1 MYSIHHLFRKVLVSA
16 CPLCGLIACAGE
28 LCEGCAQDVL
38 RNDRHGSWCLQCA
51 IRVECGVRRCVHCMH
66 ANPAFTQTITMMDYA
81 YPGAILVRGLKEH
94 GRLAHARLF
103 ARMLA
108 NTWGEQRQASPP
120 IYALVPVPSSQ
131 ASLIRR
137 GFNPAAEIARALS
150 AQMSVPLRHWLIRTR
165 EGGRQKALDYGERRQ
180 SVRGLYAC
188 PETVP
193 PVWVGVVDDVLTSGS
208 TMHESAMALK
218 HAGALGVVAFVAA
231 RTAWAPAA
239 RSEMEI

>member
-16 CPLCGLIACAGE
+16 CPLCGLIACAGD
-28 LCEGCAQDVL
+28 LCEGCAKDVL
-38 RNDRHGSWCLQCA
+38 RNFQHGSWCLQCA
-51 IRVECGVRRCVHCMH
+51 IRVERDVRRCAHCML

-81 YPGAILVRGLKEH
+81 YPGAMLVRGLKEC

-108 NTWGEQRQASPP
+108 TTWGEQRHASPS
-120 IYALVPVPSSQ
+120 IRALVPVPSSE

-150 AQMSVPLRHWLIRTR
+150 AQMSIPLRHWLIRTR
-165 EGGRQKALDYGERRQ
+165 EGDRQKALDYGERRE

-188 PETVP
+188 PGVVP

-208 TMHESAMALK
+208 TMQETAMALK
-218 HAGALGVVAFVAA
+218 QAGALGVVAFVAA
-231 RTAWAPAA
+231 RTTWAPDA
-239 RSEMEI
+239 RSEREI

>member
-1 MYSIHHLFRKVLVSA
+1 MYSIRHLFRKVLVSA
-16 CPLCGLIACAGE
+16 CPLCGLNAYAGDR
-28 LCEGCAQDVL
+28 CEGCAKDGG
-38 RNDRHGSWCLQCA
+38 RNSQHGSWCLQCA
-51 IRVECGVRRCVHCMH
+51 IRVERDVRRCAHCMH
-66 ANPAFTQTITMMDYA
+66 ANPAFTQTIALMDYA
-81 YPGAILVRGLKEH
+81 YPGAMLVRGLKEH

-108 NTWGEQRQASPP
+108 NTWDEQWHREPS
-120 IYALVPVPSSQ
+120 IHALVPVPSSQ
-131 ASLIRR
+131 ASLSRR

-188 PETVP
+188 PKAVP
-193 PVWVGVVDDVLTSGS
+193 SVWVGVVDDVLTSGS

-218 HAGALGVVAFVAA
+218 QAGALGVVAFVAA

-239 RSEMEI
+239 RSEM